1 MELFIGSMTGLY
13 ALLILVPFILLYL
26 IRPRP
31 QQMDIPSLMFFMTS
45 RFKDKKRSFL
55 KRFTR
60 DYLFFIQL
68 LIFLALAFSV
78 ADPFTKVKQDVAS
91 DNTILVLDL
100 SASSQVDEGVKSR
113 FGKTIDKAKTVLG
126 EKNTVIIVK
135 DTPLLAMQ
143 GEKRGQVIDFLNS
156 LEPTD
161 TGSSIRDAIILAGET
176 LAAEE
181 GRVIVISDF
190 IDTTGKSPLTAK
202 NLLESRGIIV
212 DFVDVGTERNNIGII
227 DVEADE
233 ERTSLLIRNYMDD
246 DRTVQFEINGQGK
259 SIEIE
264 GNSAE
269 PYSFETLQGITKI
282 ELKVNDDFEVDN
294 IAYVSAPV
302 REKIKTLLITN
313 TPSIFVKNGLLAA
326 NEVDLTIAEPPIV
339 PKEDFDVYVF
349 HDIDPEKTIIG
360 TFQEIEDKSD
370 AGASLII
377 HVQDGIVDLDYKKLL
392 PVYVEGTEIG
402 AAINVD
408 QTNRFTR
415 NIDFGDVGE
424 YLKVKN
430 REESVSIAS
439 VAGNPIISFMQKG
452 DGKVIY
458 YGIPEDTSDFKLS
471 PSYPIFWTNLLR
483 FLTGQQDVKGLN
495 YQVGDILILEKEQ
508 NIKTPVKQITTKNL
522 LLDKAGIYELENK
535 NIAVNL
541 KNEKESNINI
551 EKEIGQKAEKYT
563 LKPVEEEVDFSFE
576 IPLLVFACIVLFF
589 ELFYIKV
596 RGDI

>member
-1 MELFIGSMTGLY
+1 MTGLY

-55 KRFTR
+55 KRFTK

-161 TGSSIRDAIILAGET
+161 TGSAIRDAIILAGET

-202 NLLESRGIIV
+202 NLLESRDIIV
-212 DFVDVGTERNNIGII
+212 DFVDVGTERDNIGII

-233 ERTSLLIRNYMDD
+233 ERTSLLIRNYMED

-259 SIEIE
+259 SISIE

-326 NEVDLTIAEPPIV
+326 NEVDLTIAEPPII

-349 HDIDPEKTIIG
+349 HDIDPEKTIFG
-360 TFQEIEDKSD
+360 TFREIEEKIDR
-370 AGASLII
+370 GASLII
-377 HVQDGIVDLDYKKLL
+377 HVQDRIVDLDYKKLL